1 MQPKKDISIKASNAP
16 VSQSALS
23 QAFFASTV
31 QLPSRLFTHFT
42 QHGDAYAKDNPHKD
56 YRRKIFRGPGNKCA
70 FFSFDGLCKHG
81 RITFGVR
88 EAWTELW
95 PGGADGSCV

>member
-56 YRRKIFRGPGNKCA
+56 YRNKNILGTREQVCIF
-70 FFSFDGLCKHG
+70 F
-81 RITFGVR
+81 VR
-88 EAWTELW
+88 RPL
-95 PGGADGSCV
+95 